1 MPPFVDSRILI
12 RKAGIIVI
20 ILWFLSTGIGID
32 STKSINLTNS
42 NLAPPIGDSCTIFTS
57 TIGNRV
63 FFGNNEDYRLW
74 GIYAW
79 FIPAQVIWTPSGSH
93 TTYGAVFFGFDD
105 NGDRADGYPQ
115 GGMNDQGLCIDGN
128 ALSEYSIHDH
138 PERDT
143 PYCAMMA
150 QVLWECA
157 TIEEV
162 VTWFQT
168 HRIGISMPYQ
178 LHFADATGDAVVV
191 SPGDDNEIAFTRIQT
206 NTCLVSTNINVAD
219 PTRDV
224 FDCWRYSTA
233 MLMLTAISSEFL
245 LTAEACREIL
255 DAVHQNGLYA
265 TKYSNVFD
273 CVSRDIY
280 LWYDRDYT
288 TAATMNLDAELAA
301 VQPGAPGYTES
312 LTLYHAV
319 AEDGNLRYRK
329 LALTDFFAPPTPPL
343 TLYLAIAIGGT
354 ITVII
359 IVSSVVLLQRKHKAK
374 ID

>member
-1 MPPFVDSRILI
+1 MPPSADSRILI
-12 RKAGIIVI
+12 GKVGIIVI
-20 ILWFLSTGIGID
+20 IIWFISTGISID

-42 NLAPPIGDSCTIFTS
+42 NLAPPIGDSCTIFTT
-57 TIGNRV
+57 TIGDRV

-93 TTYGAVFFGFDD
+93 TTYGAIFFGFDD
-105 NGDRADGYPQ
+105 NGDPADGYPQ

-157 TIEEV
+157 TVEEV
-162 VTWFQT
+162 VSWYQT
-168 HRIGISMPYQ
+168 HRIGTSMPYQ

-191 SPGDDNEIAFTRIQT
+191 GPGDDNEIAFTRIQT

-233 MLMLTAISSEFL
+233 MLMLTAISSESA
-245 LTAEACREIL
+245 LTMEACRDVL

-288 TAATMNLDAELAA
+288 MAVTMNLDVELAA

-329 LALTDFFAPPTPPL
+329 LALTDFFAPPPPV
-343 TLYLAIAIGGT
+343 TLYLVIAIGGT
-354 ITVII
+354 IATIVIL
-359 IVSSVVLLQRKHKAK
+359 SSVLLLRRKHKAK
-374 ID
+374 IA

>member
-1 MPPFVDSRILI
+1 M
-12 RKAGIIVI
+12 RKVVIIII
-20 ILWFLSTGIGID
+20 ILWFLSARISID
-32 STKSINLTNS
+32 STQGINSTNS
-42 NLAPPIGDSCTIFTS
+42 NPATHIGDSCTIFTA
-57 TIGNRV
+57 TISDRV
-63 FFGNNEDYRLW
+63 LFGNNEDYRLW

-79 FIPAQVIWTPSGSH
+79 FIPAQAIWTPSGSH
-93 TTYGAVFFGFDD
+93 TTYGAIFFGFDD
-105 NGDRADGYPQ
+105 NGDQADGYPQ

-128 ALSEYSIHDH
+128 ALSDYSIHDH

-150 QVLWECA
+150 QILWECA
-157 TIEEV
+157 TVEEV
-162 VTWFQT
+162 VTWYQT
-168 HRIGISMPYQ
+168 HRIGTSMPYQ

-219 PTRDV
+219 STRDV

-233 MLMLTAISSEFL
+233 MLMLTAISSESA
-245 LTAEACREIL
+245 LTVEACRDVL

-288 TAATMNLDAELAA
+288 ITATMNLDTELAA

-319 AEDGNLRYRK
+319 ADDGTLHYRK
-329 LALTDFFAPPTPPL
+329 IALTDFFTPPPPPL
-343 TLYLAIAIGGT
+343 TLYLIITIGGT
-354 ITVII
+354 IAIIVII
-359 IVSSVVLLQRKHKAK
+359 SSVVLIRRKQKAK
-374 ID
+374 IV